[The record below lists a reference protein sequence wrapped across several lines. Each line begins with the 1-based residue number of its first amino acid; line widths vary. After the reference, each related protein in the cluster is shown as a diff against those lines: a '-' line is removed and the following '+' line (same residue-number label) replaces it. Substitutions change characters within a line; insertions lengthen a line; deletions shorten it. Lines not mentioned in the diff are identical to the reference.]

1 MENKKFLDSLMG
13 LLAIN
18 SVAYVDA
25 DEAHPYGKAV
35 SQALE
40 YVLNLG
46 EELGMDIRFTRT
58 ELYDAMHHI

>member
-35 SQALE
+35 SQALVIPQQLGGLVA
-40 YVLNLG
+40 VL
-46 EELGMDIRFTRT
+46 FWCSKT
-58 ELYDAMHHI
+58 ENS